1 MAKNVKFEK
10 EEREFLKENG
20 FKKVEG
26 CEEYVGNGKI
36 VAKFSDRT
44 YTIADTKTSKFLVVK
59 KLNEVLQ

>member
-1 MAKNVKFEK
+1 MKNVKFEK

-26 CEEYVGNGKI
+26 CEEYVGNGKV

-44 YTIADTKTSKFLVVK
+44 YTVADTKNGKFRVTK
-59 KLNEVLQ
+59 KINEVLQ